1 MWNIIKRLKLSQC
14 VGLYLDHCMAMGQ
27 SPRTLESK
35 HSSTKLFLNW
45 CNSETLSYAH
55 KVKPENLEQYRQH
68 LCRYRQTY
76 SKQPLDLATQRN
88 RLTAIKVLFRF
99 LKRHRLITSDP
110 AANFDLP
117 KIPQRMP
124 SGMFSISEIEAVFD
138 QAEVSDPRGLRDRAI
153 LETFYATG
161 IRRMELANLNINDL
175 DVRQHLLTI
184 CKGKG
189 GKDRRVPIAAR
200 ACRCIERYLLQT
212 RPDLQQPR
220 SERTLFLDEAGLR
233 FRGHQLSRIVSK
245 YIGLAGLKRRGAC
258 SLFRHTAATLMHANG
273 ADLRYVQELLG
284 HASISTTQIYTHVT
298 ISRLREVYAR
308 THPAAAV

>member
-1 MWNIIKRLKLSQC
+1 MWNLRKRLKLSQC
-14 VGLYLDHCMAMGQ
+14 VEQYLDHCTALGQ

-45 CNSETLSYAH
+45 CNSEGLSYAH
-55 KVKPENLEQYRQH
+55 KVKPENLEQYRKH
-68 LCRYRQTY
+68 LCRYRQPF

-117 KIPQRMP
+117 KVPQRMP
-124 SGMFSISEIEAVFD
+124 SGMFSLSEIEAVFD
-138 QAEVSDPRGLRDRAI
+138 QAEVSEPLGLRDRAI

-200 ACRCIERYLLQT
+200 ACCCIETYLLQT
-212 RPDLQQPR
+212 RPALQQP
-220 SERTLFLDEAGLR
+220 
-233 FRGHQLSRIVSK
+233 H
-245 YIGLAGLKRRGAC
+245 Y
-258 SLFRHTAATLMHANG
+258 
-273 ADLRYVQELLG
+273 
-284 HASISTTQIYTHVT
+284 
-298 ISRLREVYAR
+298 
-308 THPAAAV
+308 